1 MLKKLKVSQMEAAV
15 MCTSNRSK
23 YVKYLSHCPRCN
35 RYGGLYALFTKNSPE
50 GKEYG
55 PYFYVMHSIMGFDK
69 EKYHKLRSQGVS
81 YSDARGSKSGKIKYS
96 WKCYIGINSD
106 FAEILASKAEGLV

>member
-1 MLKKLKVSQMEAAV
+1 
-15 MCTSNRSK
+15 
-23 YVKYLSHCPRCN
+23 
-35 RYGGLYALFTKNSPE
+35 
-50 GKEYG
+50 
-55 PYFYVMHSIMGFDK
+55 MGFDK

-106 FAEILASKAEGLV
+106 FAEILTSKAEGLV